1 MSYVTQDKYAR
12 KSGMVASILLNGA
25 IIGAVMLSPMVV
37 ERIKNPPPLTIINVK
52 QPSPPPV
59 VETPPEP
66 VTEPLQVAPI
76 FVPDP
81 IFAPPVDLPPVLTTA
96 DIAIDTGPVGG
107 TMGNGD
113 TVSSDLP
120 PAPFRAAVRDSR
132 HAGAFQPDY
141 PLRLLQRGVEGTVK
155 VRVLIGID
163 GRVRQVVIL
172 EASQPEFGRATEKKA
187 LSSWRFIPATRG
199 REKVEDWQ
207 VLTVRFTI
215 NE

>member
-1 MSYVTQDKYAR
+1 MSYITQDKQAR

-37 ERIKNPPPLTIINVK
+37 ERIKNPAPLTVIDVK
-52 QPSPPPV
+52 QPSPPPI

-66 VTEPLQVAPI
+66 VSEPMQTAPV
-76 FVPDP
+76 FLPDP
-81 IFAPPVDLPPVLTTA
+81 ILVPPVDLPPILTTT

-107 TMGNGD
+107 NLGD
-113 TVSSDLP
+113 GGTASNDVP
-120 PAPFRAAVRDSR
+120 PAPFRAAVRDGR
-132 HAGAFQPDY
+132 YAAMFQPDY
-141 PLRLLQRGVEGTVK
+141 PLRLLQRGVEGFVRVK
-155 VRVLIGID
+155 VLIGTN

-172 EASQPEFGRATEKKA
+172 EASQAEFGRATEKKA

-207 VLTVRFTI
+207 ILTVRFTI
-215 NE
+215 DE